1 MPGIFISARTQW
13 TVFFLKD
20 LQGRL
25 SAAGDTGFQ
34 MQFVS
39 YQPFKKTGHVRIIV
53 NNENL
58 LFHALSPS
66 RGNQSVKDEPFPS
79 SLLTEISP
87 LCSFTIP

>member
-1 MPGIFISARTQW
+1 M
-13 TVFFLKD
+13 FFLEN

-34 MQFVS
+34 MQCVS
-39 YQPFKKTGHVRIIV
+39 DQPLKKAGHIRIVV

-66 RGNQSVKDEPFPS
+66 RGNQSVKDEPFPF